1 MNRTTQITELI
12 NQYDNELSNSLKYL
26 IKDIVMD
33 YRKELT
39 AWMNIMTHQSNTE
52 AYSTLLLQD
61 AIWNRNSTKK
71 RLEMNTISNR

>member
-12 NQYDNELSNSLKYL
+12 NQYDTDLNNNLKYL

-39 AWMNIMTHQSNTE
+39 AWMNITIHQSNTE

-71 RLEMNTISNR
+71 RLEMNTISSR